1 MNATD
6 NFTLGY
12 SEYGDPNAKVLAVL
26 PGWATDANFLK
37 PIAELFKDEYRVLLI
52 DMPGYGKSSHL
63 KLFADSTRQTANLI
77 LNTLPKNS
85 ILMSWSLSTLAC
97 CRACA
102 MDTNGKIDKYI
113 SVCGSPRFPADPNWP
128 GFDYKYVLKCLKLFD
143 EGKNTRSIKL
153 FFMMQSQSSIL
164 SKENKQFIID
174 SFDAMGDIDK
184 DVLVAGLHKMAY
196 ADHREAFNAIKIPC
210 LHIFGAKDRLVL
222 PDLAKHLIQPP
233 YHVCSVLQYS
243 AHMPFLS
250 EPENFKKVINL
261 FLKNSN

>member
-6 NFTLGY
+6 NYTLGY

-37 PIAELFKDEYRVLLI
+37 PIAHLFEDEYRVLLI

-63 KLFADSTRQTANLI
+63 KCFADSTRQTANLI

-113 SVCGSPRFPADPNWP
+113 SIPDC
-128 GFDYKYVLKCLKLFD
+128 
-143 EGKNTRSIKL
+143 KN
-153 FFMMQSQSSIL
+153 
-164 SKENKQFIID
+164 
-174 SFDAMGDIDK
+174 
-184 DVLVAGLHKMAY
+184 Y
-196 ADHREAFNAIKIPC
+196 
-210 LHIFGAKDRLVL
+210 
-222 PDLAKHLIQPP
+222 
-233 YHVCSVLQYS
+233 
-243 AHMPFLS
+243 
-250 EPENFKKVINL
+250 
-261 FLKNSN
+261 